1 MTPQVEFI
9 MEDFDG
15 EYGDRRQEIIF
26 IGTALSEKDIIEALD
41 TCLLTDSEM
50 EDYKQRAMREDA
62 EAAREELL
70 ERDVLS
76 I

>member
-1 MTPQVEFI
+1 MIPQIQFI

-26 IGTALSEKDIIEALD
+26 IGVGLPEKDIKEALD
-41 TCLLTDSEM
+41 ACLLTDSEM
-50 EDYKQRAMREDA
+50 EVYKQNAAREDA
-62 EAAREELL
+62 AAAREELL